1 MKPVELVEQ
10 MVANSSKP
18 GDIVA
23 DPFLGSGTTL
33 IAAEKL
39 GRVCYGI
46 ELEPRYVDVALR
58 RWAQMTGEVPVL
70 EAVGT
75 EFEVNV
81 DALP

>member
-1 MKPVELVEQ
+1 MAFAVELVEPYTEAGEC
-10 MVANSSKP
+10 V
-18 GDIVA
+18 I